1 LVRYVGARGAR
12 PALTEHPVGAAE
24 SRVEP
29 TPDRAIGQNPLHAF
43 DDRDPLMD
51 AREVRLAPELS
62 ARLAHR
68 AQALAPLGSLA
79 ADAVAASPDEQ
90 QALTRLVER
99 LANTYPYGDPHYVGQ
114 MLKPP
119 HPLAWAAYA
128 TAMLLNP
135 NNHALDGGPATAGM
149 EHEAVAAIAAMFG
162 YGESLGHLTSS
173 GTIANL
179 EALWV
184 ARELRPQQAILFCEN
199 AHYTHERMCRVLG
212 VHGESLPQDER
223 GRVDLDALERRLRA
237 GGVGTVV
244 ATLGTTGLGALDPV
258 DAIAE
263 LCKRHGARLHVD
275 GAYGGF
281 FALLADGGDP
291 GVEPGPFAALPQAD
305 SIVVDPHKHGLQPYG
320 CGCVVFADPSI
331 GRLYAHE
338 SPFTYFT
345 SSELHLGE
353 ISLECS
359 RAGAAAAALWTT
371 LEALPLTRRGLGR
384 ELAASRSV
392 ALRLAAALEG
402 EELALVVAPELDI
415 VCVFPRLERAS
426 AIGERCE
433 QAFGSL
439 AHAGWHTAK
448 LTAETAWLRRSH
460 PWIEPDAEALTVLRM
475 VLMKPAHADVL
486 DELAAVLRQHLRG
499 G

>member
-1 LVRYVGARGAR
+1 
-12 PALTEHPVGAAE
+12 
-24 SRVEP
+24 
-29 TPDRAIGQNPLHAF
+29 
-43 DDRDPLMD
+43 MD

-62 ARLAHR
+62 ARLARR
-68 AQALAPLGSLA
+68 AQELAPLGSLS
-79 ADAVAASPDEQ
+79 ADAMPATAAER
-90 QALTRLVER
+90 QALDALVER

-162 YGESLGHLTSS
+162 YSQPLGHLTSS

-184 ARELRPQQAILFCEN
+184 ARELHPGQAILFCEN
-199 AHYTHERMCRVLG
+199 AHYTHERMCRLLG
-212 VHGESLPQDER
+212 VDGEELRQDEL
-223 GRVDLDALERRLRA
+223 GRLDLDALERRLRA

-244 ATLGTTGLGALDPV
+244 ATLGTTGLGALDPIGQ
-258 DAIAE
+258 IAR
-263 LCKRHGARLHVD
+263 LCSEHGVRLHVD

-281 FALLADGGDP
+281 YALLADGEQP
-291 GVEPGPFAALPQAD
+291 GVQAEAFAALPRAD

-320 CGCVVFADPSI
+320 CGCVLFADPGV

-345 SSELHLGE
+345 SQELHLGE

-371 LEALPLTRRGLGR
+371 LQALPLTRAGLGR
-384 ELAASRSV
+384 ELAPARSA
-392 ALRLAAALEG
+392 ALRLCSALAG
-402 EELALVVAPELDI
+402 EEVALVVEPELDI
-415 VCVFPRLERAS
+415 VCVFPRLPRATAITQRCERAF
-426 AIGERCE
+426 A
-433 QAFGSL
+433 SL
-439 AHAGWHTAK
+439 ARAGWHVAK
-448 LTAETAWLRRSH
+448 LRTDTAWLRRRH
-460 PWIEPDAEALTVLRM
+460 PGIEADAAEVTVLRM
-475 VLMKPAHADVL
+475 VLMKPAHAEIVA
-486 DELAAVLRQHLRG
+486 ELAPVLLEHLRAG
-499 G
+499 

>member
-1 LVRYVGARGAR
+1 
-12 PALTEHPVGAAE
+12 
-24 SRVEP
+24 
-29 TPDRAIGQNPLHAF
+29 
-43 DDRDPLMD
+43 MD

-62 ARLAHR
+62 ARLARR
-68 AQALAPLGSLA
+68 AQELAPLGSLA
-79 ADAVAASPDEQ
+79 AERVPASPAEQ
-90 QALTRLVER
+90 QALAALVER

-149 EHEAVAAIAAMFG
+149 EQEAVAAIAAMFG
-162 YGESLGHLTSS
+162 YSQPLGHLTSS

-184 ARELRPQQAILFCEN
+184 ARELRPQQAILFGEN

-212 VHGESLPQDER
+212 VAGEQLPQDEF
-223 GRVDLDALERRLRA
+223 GRLDIEALEHRLRA

-244 ATLGTTGLGALDPV
+244 ATLGTTGLGALDPL
-258 DAIAE
+258 AEIAA
-263 LCKRHGARLHVD
+263 LCERHGARLHVD

-281 FALLADGGDP
+281 YALLADGLDP
-291 GVEPGPFAALPQAD
+291 GVDRVPFDALARAD

-320 CGCVVFADPSI
+320 CGCVLFADPAV
-331 GRLYAHE
+331 GRFYAHE

-345 SSELHLGE
+345 SSDLHLGE

-371 LEALPLTRRGLGR
+371 LQALPLSRDGLGS
-384 ELAASRSV
+384 ELAGARS
-392 ALRLAAALEG
+392 AALSLAD
-402 EELALVVAPELDI
+402 ELAGEGLSLVVAPELDI
-415 VCVFPRLERAS
+415 ICVFPLLASAS
-426 AIGERCE
+426 AIGTRCE
-433 QAFGSL
+433 RAFDSL
-439 AHAGWHTAK
+439 ARAGWHAAK
-448 LTAETAWLRRSH
+448 LRADTAWLRRRH
-460 PWIEPDAEALTVLRM
+460 PWIEPDAAEVTVLRM
-475 VLMKPAHADVL
+475 VLMKPAHGGIVA
-486 DELAAVLRQHLRG
+486 ELAPVLREHLLADQL
-499 G
+499 